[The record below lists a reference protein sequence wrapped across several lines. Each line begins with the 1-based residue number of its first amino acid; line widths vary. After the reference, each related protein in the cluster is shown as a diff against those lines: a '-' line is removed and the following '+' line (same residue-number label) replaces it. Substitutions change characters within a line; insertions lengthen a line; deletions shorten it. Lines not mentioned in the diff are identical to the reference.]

1 MSTTNE
7 SFNVSEGGAYAVLYT
22 VLAGFTVLSIIVSG
36 YCGTPNILRRLGCLW
51 KPENIGRNDFFLA
64 ARNSASAKSIALS
77 FFASGMG
84 AWVVYGSTEMGAN
97 PALSWLGVLGYAG
110 ASAFPALVVCA
121 IGPRVRKITGEKA
134 FATTDFGLVRY
145 GRLLQLA
152 TAAISV
158 FYMFIFMVSE
168 LTAVSNIYGLMVG
181 VDTFDAATITYTTGI
196 AVSLA
201 VFTWFY
207 TSLAGLPASIV
218 TDKFQAGLMI
228 ALVLIL
234 LVVACSNPANQV
246 TPAEFAVASNWTVDG
261 LMAAVTLIIAIM
273 CAEMFNQGTW
283 QRVWAAK
290 NKKELRRGFA
300 MGSFLV
306 FLLMMFFGIMGMLG
320 YADDPISYNNF
331 EKFAY
336 LAFFDLILPLSTF
349 WHIVVLI
356 VVTSL
361 AASSIDTLQTAISSV
376 FSSDLERF
384 GMSDGMNRVV
394 TRALLL
400 LINIPAVILSAQRFD
415 VIGLFLVADLVCA
428 TAVLPVFL
436 GLITKDIHFLLPAP
450 TELGAFLG
458 IWSGIGAVLVN
469 GAVIGF
475 TEAINPITGQVIA
488 TGPWSYFWL
497 TNSTQCAL
505 CGPHTMITFIIVPLV
520 AGFGTLFFSRMDI
533 ILRGDRAREPI
544 FVRAQPEIEK
554 ENYNL
559 DDDENKS
566 DTKDGN
572 EDSDA
577 NIGKGK
583 VVDIEGDDGDDEIGG
598 NEAEKQESPA

>member
-1 MSTTNE
+1 MRT
-7 SFNVSEGGAYAVLYT
+7 
-22 VLAGFTVLSIIVSG
+22 
-36 YCGTPNILRRLGCLW
+36 
-51 KPENIGRNDFFLA
+51 
-64 ARNSASAKSIALS
+64 
-77 FFASGMG
+77 
-84 AWVVYGSTEMGAN
+84 
-97 PALSWLGVLGYAG
+97 
-110 ASAFPALVVCA
+110 
-121 IGPRVRKITGEKA
+121 
-134 FATTDFGLVRY
+134 
-145 GRLLQLA
+145 
-152 TAAISV
+152 
-158 FYMFIFMVSE
+158 
-168 LTAVSNIYGLMVG
+168 
-181 VDTFDAATITYTTGI
+181 
-196 AVSLA
+196 
-201 VFTWFY
+201 
-207 TSLAGLPASIV
+207 LP
-218 TDKFQAGLMI
+218 
-228 ALVLIL
+228 
-234 LVVACSNPANQV
+234 
-246 TPAEFAVASNWTVDG
+246 
-261 LMAAVTLIIAIM
+261 
-273 CAEMFNQGTW
+273 
-283 QRVWAAK
+283 
-290 NKKELRRGFA
+290 
-300 MGSFLV
+300 
-306 FLLMMFFGIMGMLG
+306 
-320 YADDPISYNNF
+320 
-331 EKFAY
+331 
-336 LAFFDLILPLSTF
+336 FFDLILPLSTF